1 MEREFLARG
10 AKVNWGGGE
19 AFLPGL
25 RQNRNDW
32 EPSMKKAILVIFAVA
47 AVVGITVYAD
57 KATRKSASNAMAG
70 SVQDPG
76 KSIGVAAPDFT
87 LKDLSGKDVSLA
99 DYKGKVVL
107 VNFWA
112 TWCLP
117 CLGEIPE
124 LIVMQQKYG
133 PKGFVIL
140 GLAMDEEGK
149 SIVAP
154 WVDKQRFDVSGQQL
168 PMNYPILL
176 SNDATANKFG
186 GLIGYPTSVLITRDG
201 KQLKRV
207 TGPISADE
215 FSKAIESQL

>member
-1 MEREFLARG
+1 
-10 AKVNWGGGE
+10 
-19 AFLPGL
+19 
-25 RQNRNDW
+25 
-32 EPSMKKAILVIFAVA
+32 MKKAVLIILAVA
-47 AVVGITVYAD
+47 AVVGVTVYAD
-57 KATRKSASNAMAG
+57 KATRPKTKVTATGTVADPEKSVG
-70 SVQDPG
+70 L
-76 KSIGVAAPDFT
+76 AAPDFR
-87 LKDLSGKDVSLA
+87 LKDLTGKDVSLG

-112 TWCLP
+112 TWCIP
-117 CLGEIPE
+117 CLSEIPE
-124 LIVMQQKYG
+124 LITMQEKYG

-149 SIVAP
+149 SVVAP
-154 WVDKQRFDVSGQQL
+154 WVEKQRFDVNGQKL

-176 SNDATANKFG
+176 ANDDAANKFG